1 VRIPSALVFAFVL
14 GACAAPRGGPHYAT
28 PAAAPPLPYGFAP
41 VAAEAAAPAPSGGA
55 MQFRF
60 QVGDELAVAVW
71 KEPELSTQQRIMAD
85 GTVSPPLLRTIPVV
99 GLSVDDVRV
108 RLEREYAEFLKEPR
122 VSVRVVAIHSDRVF
136 VVGEVKNPQAVPL
149 AGPTTVVQAISMAGG
164 FVEEAAQKNGVRVV
178 RAGPDGRP
186 QAHIVNVANVLGG
199 FEPDVAVR
207 RGDIVV
213 VPTRGV
219 TQWSRTAGQ
228 ALGPISSIIGTAGG
242 VALIYDVVKDN

>member
-1 VRIPSALVFAFVL
+1 VFVVGLA
-14 GACAAPRGGPHYAT
+14 ACSSPPGGPNYAR
-28 PAAAPPLPYGFAP
+28 PAAPPGLAP
-41 VAAEAAAPAPSGGA
+41 GVEVAGPAPAAVPVS
-55 MQFRF
+55 FRF

-85 GTVSPPLLRTIPVV
+85 GTISPPLLRTVPVV
-99 GLSVDDVRV
+99 GLTVDDVSA
-108 RLEREYAEFLKEPR
+108 RLEREYAQFLKEPR

-164 FVEEAAQKNGVRVV
+164 FVEEAAAQNGVRVV

-186 QAHIVNVANVLGG
+186 QAHVVNVANVLAG
-199 FEPDVAVR
+199 FESDVAVR

-219 TQWSRTAGQ
+219 TAWSRTASQ
-228 ALGPISSIIGTAGG
+228 ALGPIATVIGTAGS
-242 VALIYDVVKDN
+242 VAVIYDVIRSN